1 VVFGYDG
8 SELAKAAIA
17 EVGRQLPA
25 HRDAVV
31 VTVWRTFN
39 VEFVPEPGTRSDDHD
54 ASLIVLGS
62 RGRAGLAGFLV
73 GSAAGAVAAHSRRPV
88 LIVHDH
94 HTVDTAPRDPRLRP
108 AHPMPSA
115 TNCPISIEDGPSL
128 TLAPWRHT
136 HSGAGTTG
144 TAS

>member
-8 SELAKAAIA
+8 
-17 EVGRQLPA
+17 
-25 HRDAVV
+25 
-31 VTVWRTFN
+31 
-39 VEFVPEPGTRSDDHD
+39 FVPEPGTRSDDHD

-94 HTVDTAPRDPRLRP
+94 HTADTHALGPAPPASPSDAIRDELP
-108 AHPMPSA
+108 H
-115 TNCPISIEDGPSL
+115 
-128 TLAPWRHT
+128 
-136 HSGAGTTG
+136 
-144 TAS
+144 